1 MRPDVIF
8 TSGFFYFASF
18 VKGDFP
24 ARENVAKRQKGCR
37 LGERGAAKQ
46 TEGLFIYSTSS
57 LQDLE
62 PRRF

>member
-37 LGERGAAKQ
+37 LGERGAEQ
-46 TEGLFIYSTSS
+46 TEGFA
-57 LQDLE
+57 
-62 PRRF
+62 P